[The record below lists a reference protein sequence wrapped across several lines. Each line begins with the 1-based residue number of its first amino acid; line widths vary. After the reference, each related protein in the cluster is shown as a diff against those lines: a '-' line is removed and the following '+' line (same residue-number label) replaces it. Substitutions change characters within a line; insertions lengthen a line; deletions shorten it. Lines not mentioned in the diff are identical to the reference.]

1 MDELKVPLNQVLAYG
16 VMYQLRY
23 EFTANEG
30 SMLNAMEHD
39 HPEMAVFD
47 LCEDFKKLM
56 DVSHKAISYLM
67 EHEITAFEDVKEFAE
82 HFKGDNVSFR
92 SISNALDFS
101 LSLGWREKVG
111 EIGNERI
118 PGKEWFKFH
127 DFPDE
132 GN

>member
-16 VMYQLRY
+16 IMYQLRY

-47 LCEDFKKLM
+47 LCEDFKGLM
-56 DVSHKAISYLM
+56 NVSHKAINYLM
-67 EHEITAFEDVKEFAE
+67 EHEIKTFEDVKEFAE

-92 SISNALDFS
+92 SINNALDFS
-101 LSLGWREKVG
+101 LSPNWRENAG

-118 PGKEWFKFH
+118 PGRLFKSH
-127 DFPDE
+127 DFSE
-132 GN
+132 G